1 MQNLLEDLTSGD
13 PTRIWSGAGAVLR
26 SWDLA
31 QLGDLAAHL
40 AEIREATTGIPL
52 GGALHPNSA
61 HLNDALA
68 RLEHVRDQ
76 RGCLCALYPSSQ
88 FNNPGQ
94 EAERGHVQVLETRLA
109 DGHYVYFYT
118 CACLHCGARYRVIER
133 EYHYT
138 WWGWSRL

>member
-1 MQNLLEDLTSGD
+1 MSDHQSKLRGFGSGC
-13 PTRIWSGAGAVLR
+13 R
-26 SWDLA
+26 SL
-31 QLGDLAAHL
+31 
-40 AEIREATTGIPL
+40 
-52 GGALHPNSA
+52 

-109 DGHYVYFYT
+109 DGHYVDFYT